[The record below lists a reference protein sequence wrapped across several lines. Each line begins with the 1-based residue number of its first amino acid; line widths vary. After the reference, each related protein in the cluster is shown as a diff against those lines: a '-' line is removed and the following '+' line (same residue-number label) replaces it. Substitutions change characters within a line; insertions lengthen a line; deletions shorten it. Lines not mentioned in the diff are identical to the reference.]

1 MAKTLHNSCLLPGI
15 HFTMYTQGVSIRGYF
30 FILVSKGSLHILLRK
45 IYKEQ
50 PTHCQNYFI
59 FHVEQKPNF
68 ISFHLLVFFH
78 FVLWSSWLSQLGQN
92 KRSSLEERNA
102 LLFSFCQL
110 FPSTFARRICTAN
123 SKAIKAWNTPSQARR
138 GSQIKFS
145 IVFKMCYLIM

>member
-30 FILVSKGSLHILLRK
+30 SFWYQRDHYTSCWEKSPTKSNQPIVRIILSFTLNKS
-45 IYKEQ
+45 
-50 PTHCQNYFI
+50 PT
-59 FHVEQKPNF
+59 
-68 ISFHLLVFFH
+68 SFHLLCFFH

-110 FPSTFARRICTAN
+110 FPSTFARGICTAN

>member
-30 FILVSKGSLHILLRK
+30 SFWYQRDHYTSCWEKSPTKSNQPIVRIILSFTLNKSPTSFHFICFV
-45 IYKEQ
+45 
-50 PTHCQNYFI
+50 
-59 FHVEQKPNF
+59 F
-68 ISFHLLVFFH
+68 ISFCSLKLLTVTT
-78 FVLWSSWLSQLGQN
+78 
-92 KRSSLEERNA
+92 RSKEKELTRGNA